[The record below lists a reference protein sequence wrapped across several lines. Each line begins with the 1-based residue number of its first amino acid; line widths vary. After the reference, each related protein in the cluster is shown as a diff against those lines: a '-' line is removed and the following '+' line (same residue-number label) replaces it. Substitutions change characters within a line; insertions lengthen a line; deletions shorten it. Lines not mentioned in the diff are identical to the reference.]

1 MIFRTTATGACQRQG
16 PTGIEREQTM
26 STIVDVADV
35 SGARQFLRMAG
46 KPARW
51 SSSRLA
57 VAIGQLVVFSR
68 RQPDTTL
75 AELRAALLGTVT
87 LSIEARAGFSADR
100 NVLLEEFDELIETHG
115 RSARL
120 AEVFL

>member
-1 MIFRTTATGACQRQG
+1 
-16 PTGIEREQTM
+16 M
-26 STIVDVADV
+26 STIADVTDV
-35 SGARQFLRMAG
+35 SGTRQFLRVAG

-75 AELRAALLGTVT
+75 AELRAALLGGVTVP
-87 LSIEARAGFSADR
+87 IEDRLGFSADR

-115 RSARL
+115 RSAKL
-120 AEVFL
+120 ADVFL

>member
-1 MIFRTTATGACQRQG
+1 MDG
-16 PTGIEREQTM
+16 
-26 STIVDVADV
+26 DVAADV
-35 SGARQFLRMAG
+35 SGASRFLRFAG

-87 LSIEARAGFSADR
+87 LSIEGRLGFSADR

>member
-1 MIFRTTATGACQRQG
+1 MDAIANAA
-16 PTGIEREQTM
+16 
-26 STIVDVADV
+26 ADV
-35 SGARQFLRMAG
+35 SGVSRFLRFAG

-68 RQPDTTL
+68 HQPDRTL
-75 AELRAALLGTVT
+75 GELRAALLG
-87 LSIEARAGFSADR
+87 APFDWNAGRPGFSADS
-100 NVLLEEFDELIETHG
+100 NVLVEEFDELIEVHG
-115 RSARL
+115 CHARL